1 MGSDGSSYGV
11 MMVMVGMTHG
21 DGHEDE
27 GDSGVMMVM
36 MMDDGVDGGRDNKGS

>member
-1 MGSDGSSYGV
+1 MVSSDGSSYGDD
-11 MMVMVGMTHG
+11 GDGGDDDG

-36 MMDDGVDGGRDNKGS
+36 MMG